1 MTRLAFIVA
10 FVASLVIAGSAPAGG
25 ISDVPCMN
33 VAGEHTNTCPTGKV
47 GVPYSLRFVETEG
60 SGCGPGRQTFHF
72 DSGELPPE
80 LTLSLNGTLSGT
92 PTRPGVFRF
101 YVEMREPQDDPE
113 HCAGKRTQ
121 KQFTLKICNELGVV
135 ASTPVPPRAEVGVR
149 FRMGLSACAGVSAL
163 TWIRS
168 AGALPAGVKLRA
180 DGSLAG
186 APTKAGTYWFTIEA
200 RDVRGHVGS
209 HTGTISVAP
218 RLRLR
223 TQQLATARVG
233 RAYRGKLATVGGTA
247 SKLWTIS
254 RGRLPR
260 GIHLD
265 RLTGVL
271 AGKATRAGVYRVTIS
286 VRDELKVS
294 DTRTL
299 TFVVLPRPGRP
310 AVSAT
315 APRGDRRS
323 PRAVFGEARRN
334 LRHVPHARRAFAQV
348 ANEPPPRRRL
358 RLRRTALEVEMDQLQ
373 RVLQ

>member
-1 MTRLAFIVA
+1 MTRLAFLVP

-60 SGCGPGRQTFHF
+60 SGCGPGRQTFHL
-72 DSGELPPE
+72 DSGELPPD
-80 LTLSLNGTLSGT
+80 LTLSLDGSLSGT
-92 PTRPGVFRF
+92 PTEPGVFRF

-121 KQFTLKICNELGVV
+121 KQFSLKVCNELGVV
-135 ASTPVPPRAEVGVR
+135 ASPVPPRAEVGVR
-149 FRMGLSACAGVSAL
+149 FRMGLSTCAGIGAL

-168 AGALPAGVKLRA
+168 AGVLPAGVQLRP

-186 APTKAGTYWFTIEA
+186 TPTKAGTYRFTIEA
-200 RDVRGHVGS
+200 RDVRGRVGA

-223 TQQLATARVG
+223 RQQLAAARVG
-233 RAYRGKLATVGGTA
+233 RAYRDRLATVGGTA

-254 RGRLPR
+254 CGRLPG

-265 RLTGVL
+265 RLSGVL
-271 AGKATRAGVYRVTIS
+271 AGKATKAGTYRVTVS

-294 DTRTL
+294 GSRTL
-299 TFVVLPRPGRP
+299 TLVVLPASGTAGR
-310 AVSAT
+310 VRDSA
-315 APRGDRRS
+315 
-323 PRAVFGEARRN
+323 AR
-334 LRHVPHARRAFAQV
+334 
-348 ANEPPPRRRL
+348 
-358 RLRRTALEVEMDQLQ
+358 
-373 RVLQ
+373 